1 MLLTME
7 RRRARSTY
15 SSASWCPS
23 CTARRVSVTPALTT
37 IRFPTAVLDP
47 GVCIP
52 AVTQRL
58 LELPHPYREQ
68 EPKPHERDDH
78 GGPPVAHQRERDP
91 HHGKQPRHHP
101 QIDQRLGGEER
112 GHAEGDD
119 APPGLP
125 RAGRDL
131 EPPEHQEP
139 VRQEQDEAPH
149 EPPHLGEHGEDEIRM
164 ALREEGEAALRRA
177 ADALA
182 QALAGPDGDLGL
194 DHVVRR
200 SEWIAERVQIDEQSL
215 PLIRLEREPR
225 ERRGG

>member
-1 MLLTME
+1 MLLTSE
-7 RRRARSTY
+7 RRRALSRY
-15 SSASWCPS
+15 SSASGFPS
-23 CTARRVSVTPALTT
+23 GTARRVSVTPALTMV
-37 IRFPTAVLDP
+37 RSPPAVLDP
-47 GVCIP
+47 GICIP

-58 LELPHPYREQ
+58 LELPHSYREQ

-91 HHGKQPRHHP
+91 HHGQQPRHHP

-119 APPGLP
+119 APPGPP

-131 EPPEHQEP
+131 DPPEHQEP

-164 ALREEGEAALRRA
+164 ALREEGGAALRRPPRAPAPAPA
-177 ADALA
+177 AR
-182 QALAGPDGDLGL
+182 
-194 DHVVRR
+194 H
-200 SEWIAERVQIDEQSL
+200 
-215 PLIRLEREPR
+215 
-225 ERRGG
+225 